1 MELSRELDEI
11 DQELKQ
17 IETQIET
24 LLERQQFLQS
34 QKELIQSQICSQLV
48 PREPSCSQKKENN
61 IEWSAKNFS
70 WSENVEAAR
79 KNTFKI
85 KSFRPLQ
92 LECINATMSGSDC
105 ILIMPTGGGKS
116 LCFQLPAVISKGIT
130 LVVSPLISLM
140 EDQLMALKELK
151 IDSTFLNSTCSKEEV
166 NAVQNAMVDKKSGL
180 KLLYVTPEKIAK
192 SKRFM
197 AKLEKTYEG
206 GRLSRIVIDEVHC
219 TSQWGHDFRPDY
231 KILGILKRQFPGVPI
246 LGLTATATSK
256 VVDDVKKILG
266 LQQNCVFF
274 KASFN
279 RPNLFY
285 EVLQKPSKHDECM
298 EEIKKLLT
306 KKFPGQSGIVYCF
319 SRKDSVTIA
328 SSLKSHGIKAAC
340 YHGDLDSQSR
350 SQVHRA
356 WTSNAIQ
363 VVVATVA
370 FGMGI
375 DKPDVRFVIHHSL
388 SKSMENFYQESG
400 RAGRD
405 DRESHCILFYR
416 PFDMFQQS
424 TMVFTEQTGLE
435 NLYGMLAYC
444 QEQKV
449 CRRSLIGRHFGE
461 SWNPVDC
468 HEMCD
473 NCKKTGD
480 QTDGSSS
487 IEARNITNH
496 CQDIL
501 KILQQAVSLSERV
514 TPVKLV
520 DAWNGKGQAS
530 LRVREIKAPD
540 LSREDC
546 ERVIIHL
553 LLEGVLRED
562 FHFTPYSTIS
572 YVLPGSK
579 ARVVQSGTKRIFMN
593 FRTNSPQKKIK
604 KKTRK
609 RALNSSNLDGRN
621 GTVSKKNA
629 TDPNVKSFT
638 KTTHNSSDI
647 ADYCNGDDFVSS
659 IKRAKLST
667 RASLVESDDDDEII
681 CLD

>member
-1 MELSRELDEI
+1 MELAKELDEV
-11 DQELKQ
+11 DTELKEIEAQ
-17 IETQIET
+17 IES

-34 QKELIQSQICSQLV
+34 RKELIQSQISLCSGLDTH
-48 PREPSCSQKKENN
+48 ESCSSVQKDDNSQNWSEN
-61 IEWSAKNFS
+61 NFS
-70 WSENVEAAR
+70 WSERVETAR
-79 KNTFKI
+79 EDVFKLKN
-85 KSFRPLQ
+85 FRPLQ
-92 LECINATMSGSDC
+92 LECINATMAGSDC

-116 LCFQLPAVISKGIT
+116 LCFQLPAVISKGVT
-130 LVVSPLISLM
+130 LVVSPLISLI
-140 EDQLMALKELK
+140 EDQLMALNELN
-151 IDSTFLNSTCSKEEV
+151 IESSFLNSNCSKDEV
-166 NAVQNAMVDKKSGL
+166 NAVHNAMVDKKSNL

-246 LGLTATATSK
+246 LGLTATATTK
-256 VVDDVKKILG
+256 VVHDVKKILG
-266 LQQNCVFF
+266 LREDCVIF

-285 EVLQKPSKHDECM
+285 EVRHKPSKHDECM
-298 EEIKKLLT
+298 DEIQKLLT
-306 KKFPGQSGIVYCF
+306 QKFPGQSGIVYCF

-328 SSLKSHGIKAAC
+328 SSLMSRGIKAAC
-340 YHGDLDSQSR
+340 YHGDLDGKSR

-356 WTSNAIQ
+356 WTSNKIQ

-405 DRESHCILFYR
+405 DKKSHCILFYR
-416 PFDMFQQS
+416 PFDIFQQS

-435 NLYGMLAYC
+435 NLYGMLSYC
-444 QEQKV
+444 QEQKS
-449 CRRSLIGRHFGE
+449 CRRGLIGRHFGE
-461 SWNPVDC
+461 SWNPAKC

-473 NCKKTGD
+473 NCKKKTAD
-480 QTDGSSS
+480 QADGPSPF
-487 IEARNITNH
+487 EALDITNY
-496 CQDIL
+496 CLDLL
-501 KILQQAVSLSERV
+501 KILHQAASLSERV
-514 TPVKLV
+514 TAIKLV
-520 DAWNGKGQAS
+520 DAWCGKGQTS
-530 LRVREIKAPD
+530 LRMRDVKTPD

-546 ERVIIHL
+546 ERVVVYL

-572 YVLPGSK
+572 YLVPGPN
-579 ARVVQSGTKRIFMN
+579 ARLVQKVGKRVFMD
-593 FRTNSPQKKIK
+593 FRVDSRSQKK
-604 KKTRK
+604 TSK
-609 RALNSSNLDGRN
+609 RSLKSSNVSGKSDAL
-621 GTVSKKNA
+621 SKKSKMEPGTQA
-629 TDPNVKSFT
+629 TREAID
-638 KTTHNSSDI
+638 NSSDMV
-647 ADYCNGDDFVSS
+647 DGDCDDFVSS
-659 IKRAKLST
+659 AKRPKRS
-667 RASLVESDDDDEII
+667 SHIVESFDDDDVIF
-681 CLD
+681 LD